1 MVDFASATPTYSTQR
16 RYEQIEEF
24 DDFVAVKETFLNDT
38 SMGLAEKTL
47 KSEAYTGVVD
57 FTKGGKVVA
66 TVRIDTKDEDG
77 YANLMAAIN
86 TEIFAED
93 AYGAGAKAAENPDK
107 RNWKLNFIGLPASGD
122 KFKLLVD
129 ESYAELSGYH
139 EPATLTIVETWADT
153 VTVLSND
160 PKA

>member
-93 AYGAGAKAAENPDK
+93 AYGAGAKAAEDMLVALEKDGK
-107 RNWKLNFIGLPASGD
+107 RDIAFLNLAKAQAIVLTSGEEKECNCD
-122 KFKLLVD
+122 GECKDGECKCQTST
-129 ESYAELSGYH
+129 EQKTE
-139 EPATLTIVETWADT
+139 
-153 VTVLSND
+153 
-160 PKA
+160 